1 MMEHRAEIA
10 KCAQARVSE
19 EFYRLLRAGAARRS
33 MELLVETDL
42 LEILAP
48 ELAKGL
54 RPGADDDAEG
64 ALRRSRL
71 WAYLGALD
79 RSTERRSTPPTN
91 ALILAVLLMPPLRD
105 ALDPASNGVRDVG
118 QLVAQALS
126 PALERLRPSRRDSER
141 ARQILLAAR
150 WLLRGPNRR
159 AQGREFYEEA
169 MRLCEI
175 LKDAESLDASL
186 AGRPIVAEGAEAGAG
201 APSDEGGLDE
211 ALPPELESSELGD
224 RGRRRRRGRRGRL
237 REEGTTAPGGGGG
250 PPSRPERGVAQFS
263 PPPALDLEGLLA
275 ATRSLTAS
283 TARPGFLG
291 SGTFGGPWSSRA
303 E

>member
-1 MMEHRAEIA
+1 
-10 KCAQARVSE
+10 VSE

-42 LEILAP
+42 LEIFAP
-48 ELAKGL
+48 ELARGL
-54 RPGADDDAEG
+54 RPGAEADGDAES
-64 ALRRSRL
+64 ALRRARL

-79 RSTERRSTPPTN
+79 RSTERRPTPPTN

-105 ALDPASNGVRDVG
+105 ALDPASSGVRDVG
-118 QLVAQALS
+118 QLVAQAIA
-126 PALERLRPSRRDSER
+126 PALERLRPSRRDSEL

-175 LKDAESLDASL
+175 LKDAEALDPSL

-201 APSDEGGLDE
+201 APEEAGLDE
-211 ALPPELESSELGD
+211 ELPPELEGSDLGD
-224 RGRRRRRGRRGRL
+224 RGRRRRRGRRGGGRL
-237 REEGTTAPGGGGG
+237 REEGTMGGG
-250 PPSRPERGVAQFS
+250 PSAPPRPERERGVAQFA
-263 PPPALDLEGLLA
+263 PQPALDLEGLLA
-275 ATRSLTAS
+275 ATRSLTTPS
-283 TARPGFLG
+283 ARPGFLG
-291 SGTFGGPWSSRA
+291 SGSFGGPWSSRA